1 MDRDPTL
8 PDPVSDHISAML
20 TLATQKH
27 EEAIAM
33 VDSHDAKAIPQLRQ
47 ALKLLDEVE
56 LLAEDAGSYMGTEA
70 VGAAL
75 TNLAQQK
82 ALIQLAIKQLEIRSR
97 RSRRVA
103 ALPLILLALSA
114 IAAVTLLTSL

>member
-33 VDSHDAKAIPQLRQ
+33 VDSHDAKA
-47 ALKLLDEVE
+47 
-56 LLAEDAGSYMGTEA
+56 AGSYMGREA